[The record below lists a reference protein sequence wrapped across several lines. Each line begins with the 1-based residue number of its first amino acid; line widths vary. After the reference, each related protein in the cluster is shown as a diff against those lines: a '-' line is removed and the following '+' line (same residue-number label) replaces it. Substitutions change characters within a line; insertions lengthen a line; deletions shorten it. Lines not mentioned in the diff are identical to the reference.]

1 MEQNRQMKDNQQQ
14 QMVVV
19 NGTGYKNEDEVEIDL
34 AELFFTLLHN
44 WKLLLVAGILGM
56 VLLACYHGLFVH
68 STYKAT
74 TEMYVT
80 NTDSVIS
87 LQDLQVGSALTED
100 YKNIIT
106 SRAVLNQVISD
117 LQLDMD
123 YKALLKLIDVSNPS
137 GTHIIRTSVTSTD
150 KDASRVIANDLLNVS
165 IDRIYQI
172 IGTSEPTI
180 INYSEA
186 EAIENVTP
194 GLIKYMVIGGF
205 VFFLMAAAFIVIR
218 MLMDTTL
225 KSDDDVEKYLK
236 LPVLAGVP
244 YYSESK

>member
-1 MEQNRQMKDNQQQ
+1 MEQNRQVKENQQQ

-19 NGTGYKNEDEVEIDL
+19 NGAQYEDEVEIDL

-44 WKLLLVAGILGM
+44 WKLLLAAGILGM
-56 VLLACYHGLFVH
+56 VILACYHGLFVR

-74 TEMYVT
+74 PEMYIS

-87 LQDLQVGSALTED
+87 LQDLQLGSALTED

-123 YKALLKLIDVSNPS
+123 YKALLKLIDVSNPT
-137 GTHIIRTSVTSTD
+137 GTHIISTSVTSTD

-186 EAIENVTP
+186 DAIENVTP
-194 GLIKYMVIGGF
+194 GLLKYMVIGGF
-205 VFFLMAAAFIVIR
+205 VFFLLAAAFIVIR

-244 YYSESK
+244 YYNEDK